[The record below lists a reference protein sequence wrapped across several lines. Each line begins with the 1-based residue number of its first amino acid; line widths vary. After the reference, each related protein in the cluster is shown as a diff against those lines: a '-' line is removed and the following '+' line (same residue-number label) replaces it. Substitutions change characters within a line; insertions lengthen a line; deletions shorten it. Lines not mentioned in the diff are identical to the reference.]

1 MAAMSDYLEE
11 LVLRAVLL
19 GEPLPV
25 WSSVY
30 LGLALST
37 PFTDAAY
44 TSEVSGGGYA
54 RVEIAAGF
62 TVADAGGGQW
72 LGTLAAAHGFAA
84 ATGDW
89 GSPPTDKIEG
99 WAIFDAATAGHHLIH
114 EVVTTP
120 IPVYSGNVVYWD
132 AGSLVI
138 EAQ

>member
-1 MAAMSDYLEE
+1 MAAMSNYLKE

-30 LGLALST
+30 LGLALAT

-44 TSEVSGGGYA
+44 DSEVSGGGYA
-54 RVEIAAGF
+54 RIEIAAGF

-72 LGTLAAAHGFAA
+72 LGTLADAHGFSAA
-84 ATGDW
+84 IADW
-89 GSPPTDKIEG
+89 GSPPTEKVEG
-99 WAIFDAATAGHHLIH
+99 WGIFDALTAGHHLLH
-114 EVVTTP
+114 STLTTP
-120 IPVYSGNVVYWD
+120 APVYAGNVVYWE